1 MNKVKIFINNTPY
14 GETSTGLFIN
24 RPELNNKPIAIARV
38 IRELIDK
45 MEVSLYTNDFDF
57 IKKLKQ
63 LLWETYDIT
72 PEFYINNDKNSYAS
86 VITYFKK

>member
-14 GETSTGLFIN
+14 SKMSTGLFIN
-24 RPELNNKPIAIARV
+24 RPELNNEPIAIARV
-38 IRELIDK
+38 IRELIGK
-45 MEVSLYTNDFDF
+45 LEVSLYTNDFNF

-63 LLWETYDIT
+63 ILWEAYNIT

-86 VITYFKK
+86 VIAYFK

>member
-14 GETSTGLFIN
+14 SKISTGLFIN
-24 RPELNNKPIAIARV
+24 RPELNNEPIAIARV
-38 IRELIDK
+38 IRELIGK
-45 MEVSLYTNDFDF
+45 LEVSLYTNDFNF

-63 LLWETYDIT
+63 ILWEAYNIT

-86 VITYFKK
+86 VIAYFK